1 MSWARRDLFQPDP
14 LKCFDSF
21 EEICG
26 IIESTPEKGGN
37 KMKKGIVLSILFVM
51 SILVISL
58 PASGQETEF
67 TIARL
72 VVGAGVENREPVGV
86 AETFPATT
94 EKVYCFLEATDILK
108 DTEVSF
114 VWFYGDQEMLKTN
127 LPLQTGLK
135 WRTFADKNLRGM
147 KGDWKVEVR
156 DAKGNLVKDIKFKV
170 E

>member
-1 MSWARRDLFQPDP
+1 
-14 LKCFDSF
+14 
-21 EEICG
+21 
-26 IIESTPEKGGN
+26 
-37 KMKKGIVLSILFVM
+37 MKKGIILSILLVM

-58 PASGQETEF
+58 PASGQEF

-72 VVGAGVENREPVGV
+72 VIGTGVENREPVGV
-86 AETFPATT
+86 AETFPATI
-94 EKVYCFLEATDILK
+94 EKVYCFLEASEILK
-108 DTEVSF
+108 DTEISF
-114 VWFYGDQEMLKTN
+114 VWFYGEKEMLKTN

-135 WRTFADKNLRGM
+135 WRTFADKKIGGM